1 MTAGA
6 VLHAVHTAVEQDR
19 KTRPSAWDLS
29 TAKKI
34 ADAEVCN
41 MEVAQVPRRHTLQL
55 MTDNAAL
62 QALMVQPPHLRPVVF
77 SHLGAL
83 HCFCKFLV
91 KQDLCFL
98 FFVLLTK
105 KPVSPRFHAA
115 LLRDGSLFTHFGGLP
130 AVGAI
135 QMGGNPDIGRQPKSK
150 SLFYKQ
156 NLISR
161 KNQTALE
168 LRWAVGPLSVHIL
181 LVE

>member
-1 MTAGA
+1 MSCQVTAGA
-6 VLHAVHTAVEQDR
+6 VLHAVHPAVEQDR
-19 KTRPSAWDLS
+19 KTSPNAWDLS

-34 ADAEVCN
+34 ADAEDCRSCSVGN
-41 MEVAQVPRRHTLQL
+41 MEVAQVPRGHTLQF

-62 QALMVQPPHLRPVVF
+62 QALMVEPQHLRPVVF
-77 SHLGAL
+77 SHLGGL
-83 HCFCKFLV
+83 HCFRKFLV

-115 LLRDGSLFTHFGGLP
+115 LLRDGSLFPHFGELP

-150 SLFYKQ
+150 SLS
-156 NLISR
+156 ISR
-161 KNQTALE
+161 
-168 LRWAVGPLSVHIL
+168 I
-181 LVE
+181 